1 MSERAS
7 TKGRE
12 HTPGPWVLDGHNMSS
27 ILKCVVPKGDPKAC
41 HLTGD
46 YDIIARC
53 FSDNWRND
61 ARLIAAAPDLLEALF
76 ECEEYFDNKADAD
89 CDQDGFIPNKEMRLL
104 DVVRAAIAKAEGRT
118 NLADATPNPLSE
130 GRERS

>member
-7 TKGRE
+7 TKGRG
-12 HTPGPWVLDGHNMSS
+12 HTPGPWILDGHNMSS

-61 ARLIAAAPDLLEALF
+61 ARLVAAAPDLLEALWVCM
-76 ECEEYFDNKADAD
+76 EHN
-89 CDQDGFIPNKEMRLL
+89 RLHHG
-104 DVVRAAIAKAEGRT
+104 DSHNTVIQARAAIAKAKGQQ
-118 NLADATPNPLSE
+118 
-130 GRERS
+130 